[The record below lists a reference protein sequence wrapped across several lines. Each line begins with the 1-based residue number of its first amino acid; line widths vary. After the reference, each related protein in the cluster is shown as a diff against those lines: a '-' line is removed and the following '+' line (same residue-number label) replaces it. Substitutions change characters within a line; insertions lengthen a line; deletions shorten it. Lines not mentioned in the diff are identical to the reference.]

1 MGTSSVT
8 AKWVDEV
15 PLLSQDCVILRGLV
29 WVNQT
34 SGGAITSGQDLGL
47 QTPHGAYIA
56 FLSLQLLCSF
66 F

>member
-8 AKWVDEV
+8 AKWADEV
-15 PLLSQDCVILRGLV
+15 PLLSQDCVRLGGLV
-29 WVNQT
+29 WVDQT
-34 SGGAITSGQDLGL
+34 SGGAITTGQDLGL
-47 QTPHGAYIA
+47 QTPHGAYIT

>member
-8 AKWVDEV
+8 AKWADEV
-15 PLLSQDCVILRGLV
+15 PLLSQDHVRLGGLV
-29 WVNQT
+29 QVDQT
-34 SGGAITSGQDLGL
+34 SGGATTAGRALGL
-47 QTPHGAYIA
+47 QTPLRAYTA